1 NLLAKKPRDEQQRAQ
16 VRSKE
21 VALPDGPPAVLDA
34 KDVQL
39 ALQLSDAFGINEVD
53 CVALLVAAHHEWGIA
68 GRADSDVVRLAAG
81 LWFTER
87 RALLST
93 LFLLLKVAV
102 VGDSAS
108 DPLLLNHVRR
118 YLRSLLQSGLTAR
131 LFRLLRELN
140 RPDASGSGSP
150 SLTLVVA
157 GAAPPAGASPVPG
170 GGEGGGGGGGGG
182 AGGVGEYVMDGRGLL
197 ARRGDVVQRERLLV
211 AQCVALSCL
220 LCRLGP
226 VHRAFLWT
234 AFLYHQ
240 FFPSYVRSSL
250 PPPPIGPSSL
260 LCSPQTP
267 LLDAKELVE
276 MLQDNPKEAKELFE
290 LLQDAA
296 RDWSAATS
304 SSHSPSSTALAL
316 PPIPAPFS
324 LPAAPSPTPST
335 ASTATAAVALHIT
348 YTLMFALLH
357 TLLSDSL
364 ASPSSAAASAAGGAG
379 GPGGAAAPS
388 SAAPA
393 SPSPS
398 AALPAVL
405 APNEAFRKEFS
416 RLVLKAT
423 PSPTAPASSH
433 ALVPFQSGP
442 LSLPPQ
448 PSPSAST
455 SSPPSSSPLTPPA
468 PDDVISVIRLAWAVF
483 LANTSTLPAFSAPS
497 LSPSRTSARG
507 SVAAAALVAGGSG
520 EEVVGD
526 EVAVAREC
534 LKDETLLSATTL
546 LLQHVLSSA
555 VFENDDEDLTFT
567 YMVYTHKLLS
577 SFFLQPITR
586 ERIRELRHASL
597 SLPFLPATSSSGRP
611 AHADVDKVARLAGA
625 YPHSMGRGVARSLEE
640 EDEREQRQ
648 QQREEAEA
656 QEQVAVRGRAYL
668 GLLQLVGAV
677 YARQPELM
685 GGGGV
690 LWQFVMYVGE
700 EHRGAASLVAFL
712 NLLGQ
717 LATGEEGSRQVHE
730 LMNGRHLRSVSWHAL
745 MQSLQ
750 VRCNHC
756 SSHIKE
762 PSPISQS
769 DASLSFP
776 PLPSQAYDDCLH
788 QAFQDPS
795 LPYQHQHHQHQH
807 HTSLFPPE
815 DTAVLEAYLTCLHQV
830 LRHSPAPLRTRL
842 FSDAFFDSLFRLLP
856 HAAVP
861 PALKGALRSAIAAFL
876 GAPAT
881 VAALTTT
888 AAAAGSAAVAG
899 GGGAG
904 AAAAGGAAAGDL
916 MALAAAAAGLTGAA
930 AAALAARTWA
940 LEEFYDLPPSASA
953 TLEEQQA
960 SPYNMG
966 MELSVVEAR
975 VDEYPSLHAPY
986 DMGMELSEVEGTSL
1000 LSLHARPSTAPYDM
1014 GMELSEAEA
1023 RVEEYP
1029 SLRCTFLCAMLILCH
1044 APPPHHPPLPEQ
1056 RPSTA
1061 PYDMGMELSEVE
1073 ARVEEYPSTLS
1084 FLRLHNT
1091 LLALD
1096 PLSRPARF
1104 LDYFRFVT
1112 SSVFVP
1118 YTRRVYAKADEMW
1131 QLLLASLSLFHLALL
1146 LLQRSPLPTAPSL
1159 AALSAASSSSANGLL
1174 PAGATPGLL
1183 LMKDFLSAGPA
1194 LRNIIAIISAGPDS
1208 LLEERALRPQ
1218 ALSFA
1223 LEDTVAACLRLLLL
1237 ALSLDQSLADTW
1249 QPAVRLLHL
1258 VLAEDVALV
1267 TAVMSFVRY
1276 QPSDAIQRSAIEL
1289 TSVFSARG
1297 VPLVAMALEAGMVQ
1311 RLVED
1316 FAECLD
1322 VSASSVTVESAGG
1335 GDGGVTVDGGE
1346 EEGGEEGSE
1355 QTDCATLILQLL
1367 LASLRRQPPT
1377 LAHML
1382 LGFDV
1387 DRPLAAS
1394 VLQPNR
1400 RFSALRILLDLV
1412 LSTGADG
1419 DTDADQSDAATA
1431 PRVSLRLAR
1440 LREMSVRVLY
1450 HLAADPATS
1459 APTAVLLQAKP
1470 LSFFAP
1476 LLSSALTAPL
1486 PRRSSSP
1493 SHRVA
1498 ALHERAWLLKLLALA
1513 LHTTAPAAHTHK
1525 HHHSHHAA
1533 HSATAGRQL
1542 EICRQ
1547 ILSALFMADG
1557 GMGGAEEGVGA
1568 GEGGSG
1574 ALVVWGGGEQQAE
1587 GARGGVLGANQLLEL
1602 FLFALPDVSPKFPP
1616 HIAAVHQ
1623 QLQLEELLGTAA
1635 AVAEGGVFEVN
1646 ERGDRLVDLRA
1657 LSHILTQRFAVV
1669 EAQRGPGAP
1678 FLPGP
1683 NLGVTG
1689 SAAGSAEV
1697 RQEAVREALRFVW
1710 QRNRVEEEAAA
1721 QQHVALA
1728 WAQLLQ
1734 MALSRRFDLL
1744 PPHARLEALL
1754 QLLSA
1759 CLRAIAA
1766 PHIPLSLAKPV
1777 SQVVLVA
1784 FLQLQHLSSSS
1795 PSSSS
1800 SDAPSSD
1807 DAGEVTWSDV
1817 IGHSSLSDASNREG
1831 LGSAAG
1837 GAAGGGGARGQPPEE
1852 VSERQEV
1859 SGWEDVSGQQEE
1871 ASTEQAWCD
1880 DDMMTSTYLSSTLSC
1895 FSPSLLPTSP
1905 SLSCHPLSS
1914 PSFLSPLPHP
1924 LPPPTSPHPS
1934 HIPSPLPHPLTPPTS
1949 PPPSHIPSP
1958 LPHPL
1963 PPPTSPPPSHIPSPL
1978 PHPLTPP
1985 TSPPPSHIPS
1995 PLPHPLPP
2003 PTSPPP
2009 SHIPS
2014 PLPLPLPPPTSPPP
2028 SHIPSP
2034 LPHPLPPPTS
2044 PPPSH
2049 IPSPPRLYT
2058 SLLTFLAICARRFRS
2073 ADVDIS
2079 PAVMALILRE
2089 LPGEETSSDR
2099 SLDMV
2104 RGCWGEG
2111 RGLGGGSG
2119 GSWAR
2124 EGGFRGGEGKGTS
2137 SDRSLNMVCVCW
2149 KGGKREGGARN
2160 EERRGLGKWLD
2171 RQRREMQ
2178 RATHALLS
2186 PHLPALI
2193 RTLSHDASSSPSP
2206 LTRSLALAALSS
2218 LLSHSADPIA
2228 ASASL
2233 APTNGIATAGRDH
2246 RSIFAQSLGG
2256 GQNQNLPIGFGR
2268 LPDLAPGMTS
2278 ALAVA
2283 STSAAAV
2290 LSQMQAHG
2298 MVQACIADVSKGI
2311 SEVLL
2316 LPSADAQR
2324 QAFVTEARLSLLL
2337 SIAASTGRQ
2346 GLLLL
2351 LNAGF
2356 LRAMAACPSLDA
2368 PVSESSYLAPTPVGL
2383 SSLDVPSESL
2393 CFAHLVA
2400 PVLRLLL
2407 ALSTLAPPD
2416 ASLSPHA
2423 APSDATVSPLCCPYP
2438 QDSSTL
2444 APPADSLSPHA
2455 TPSDAT

>member
-1 NLLAKKPRDEQQRAQ
+1 MVSYRSVLQTVEAALGPDGRRGKQLTAAQRGDLFYALSLVEDDLRNLLVKKPRDEQQRAQ

-21 VALPDGPPAVLDA
+21 VPLPDGPPAVLDA

-93 LFLLLKVAV
+93 LFLLLKVPVVGGWVTAPQTPYCSTPCTATCSHSPTVNPLSPPSPSPPHILLRPRSSPSHSSPPTLSPTPPFPRMQVAV
-102 VGDSAS
+102 VSDSTT
-108 DPLLLNHVRR
+108 DPLLLDHVRR
-118 YLRSLLQSGLTAR
+118 YLHSLLQSGLTAR

-140 RPDASGSGSP
+140 RPDAAGSGSP
-150 SLTLVVA
+150 SLALVVA
-157 GAAPPAGASPVPG
+157 GAAPPAGASPVAG

-182 AGGVGEYVMDGRGLL
+182 VDPKE
-197 ARRGDVVQRERLLV
+197 
-211 AQCVALSCL
+211 
-220 LCRLGP
+220 
-226 VHRAFLWT
+226 
-234 AFLYHQ
+234 
-240 FFPSYVRSSL
+240 
-250 PPPPIGPSSL
+250 
-260 LCSPQTP
+260 
-267 LLDAKELVE
+267 AKELLQ
-276 MLQDNPKEAKELFE
+276 MLQEHDRSAPHLPPYPLCYPKEAKELFE

-296 RDWSAATS
+296 RDWSAAAAAS
-304 SSHSPSSTALAL
+304 SSPSSTALAL

-324 LPAAPSPTPST
+324 LPAAPSPVPTVTSVAT

-357 TLLSDSL
+357 ALLSDSL
-364 ASPSSAAASAAGGAG
+364 ASPSSAAASAAGG
-379 GPGGAAAPS
+379 PGGAAVPS
-388 SAAPA
+388 AAAPA
-393 SPSPS
+393 SPSVS
-398 AALPAVL
+398 SALPAVL

-416 RLVLKAT
+416 RLVLKTT
-423 PSPTAPASSH
+423 PSPTAPSSSH

-442 LSLPPQ
+442 HSLPPQ

-455 SSPPSSSPLTPPA
+455 SSPPTSSPLTPPA

-497 LSPSRTSARG
+497 LSPSRTSGRG
-507 SVAAAALVAGGSG
+507 SVAAAALAAGGSG

-546 LLQHVLSSA
+546 LLQHVMSSA

-611 AHADVDKVARLAGA
+611 AHADVDKAARLAGA
-625 YPHSMGRGVARSLEE
+625 YPHSMGRSVARSLEE

-685 GGGGV
+685 AGGGV

-712 NLLGQ
+712 NLLAQ

-750 VRCNHC
+750 
-756 SSHIKE
+756 
-762 PSPISQS
+762 
-769 DASLSFP
+769 
-776 PLPSQAYDDCLH
+776 AYDDRLR

-795 LPYQHQHHQHQH
+795 LPYHQHHHHHQQH
-807 HTSLFPPE
+807 HSALFPPE
-815 DTAVLEAYLTCLHQV
+815 DAAVLEAYLMCLHQV
-830 LRHSPAPLRTRL
+830 LRHSPPHLRTRL
-842 FSDAFFDSLFRLLP
+842 FSDAFFDALFRLLP

-881 VAALTTT
+881 VAALTTSTAPAAGVTT
-888 AAAAGSAAVAG
+888 AAVGFSGAMA
-899 GGGAG
+899 AG
-904 AAAAGGAAAGDL
+904 AAAGAAGGGAAAGDL

-953 TLEEQQA
+953 TMEEQQ
-960 SPYNMG
+960 
-966 MELSVVEAR
+966 R
-975 VDEYPSLHAPY
+975 R
-986 DMGMELSEVEGTSL
+986 T
-1000 LSLHARPSTAPYDM
+1000 
-1014 GMELSEAEA
+1014 
-1023 RVEEYP
+1023 
-1029 SLRCTFLCAMLILCH
+1029 
-1044 APPPHHPPLPEQ
+1044 
-1056 RPSTA
+1056 TA

-1084 FLRLHNT
+1084 YLRLHNT

-1118 YTRRVYAKADEMW
+1118 YTRRVYARADEMW
-1131 QLLLASLSLFHLALL
+1131 QLLLASLSLFHLSLL
-1146 LLQRSPLPTAPSL
+1146 LLHRSPLPSAPPL
-1159 AALSAASSSSANGLL
+1159 TALSAASSSSGNGLL

-1194 LRNIIAIISAGPDS
+1194 LRNIIAIITAGPDA

-1237 ALSLDQSLADTW
+1237 ALTLDQSLADTW
-1249 QPAVRLLHL
+1249 QPAVRPLHL
-1258 VLAEDVALV
+1258 VLADDVALV

-1322 VSASSVTVESAGG
+1322 VSASTVTVQGVAAHGDAAGVG
-1335 GDGGVTVDGGE
+1335 KDGGGE
-1346 EEGGEEGSE
+1346 EEECGEESE
-1355 QTDCATLILQLL
+1355 ETDCATLILQLL
-1367 LASLRRQPPT
+1367 LASLRRQRPT

-1394 VLQPNR
+1394 LLQPNR

-1412 LSTGADG
+1412 LSTGADA
-1419 DTDADQSDAATA
+1419 DSDQSDATA
-1431 PRVSLRLAR
+1431 PPRVSLRLAR

-1476 LLSSALTAPL
+1476 LLSSALSAPL
-1486 PRRSSSP
+1486 PHRSSCP
-1493 SHRVA
+1493 GHRVA

-1513 LHTTAPAAHTHK
+1513 LHTTPPAPHAHK

-1547 ILSALFMADG
+1547 IMSALFMADG
-1557 GMGGAEEGVGA
+1557 GVGGAEEV
-1568 GEGGSG
+1568 GEGGNG

-1587 GARGGVLGANQLLEL
+1587 GVRGGVLGATQLLEL
-1602 FLFALPDVSPKFPP
+1602 FLFALPDVAPSFPP

-1635 AVAEGGVFEVN
+1635 GVAEGGVFEVN

-1657 LSHILTQRFAVV
+1657 LSHILTHRFALL

-1683 NLGVTG
+1683 NLGVAG

-1710 QRNRVEEEAAA
+1710 RRNRVEEEAAA

-1766 PHIPLSLAKPV
+1766 PHTPLTLAKPI

-1795 PSSSS
+1795 SPTSI
-1800 SDAPSSD
+1800 DTPSSD

-1817 IGHSSLSDASNREG
+1817 IGHSSLSDTSSREG
-1831 LGSAAG
+1831 LGG
-1837 GAAGGGGARGQPPEE
+1837 GAGGGGAGGGLSGR
-1852 VSERQEV
+1852 RQEV
-1859 SGWEDVSGQQEE
+1859 SGRRQEVSGRQEEVSEQQEE
-1871 ASTEQAWCD
+1871 VIGRQDEVSGRQEVGGWQAGLSGELGGVSGGQKEI
-1880 DDMMTSTYLSSTLSC
+1880 TSLPHIHSPLSLSPPTPSISILPSIATLSP
-1895 FSPSLLPTSP
+1895 FSPFPSPSLPPSPRFP
-1905 SLSCHPLSS
+1905 SLSTPL
-1914 PSFLSPLPHP
+1914 LSPA
-1924 LPPPTSPHPS
+1924 
-1934 HIPSPLPHPLTPPTS
+1934 
-1949 PPPSHIPSP
+1949 
-1958 LPHPL
+1958 
-1963 PPPTSPPPSHIPSPL
+1963 
-1978 PHPLTPP
+1978 
-1985 TSPPPSHIPS
+1985 
-1995 PLPHPLPP
+1995 
-2003 PTSPPP
+2003 
-2009 SHIPS
+2009 
-2014 PLPLPLPPPTSPPP
+2014 
-2028 SHIPSP
+2028 
-2034 LPHPLPPPTS
+2034 
-2044 PPPSH
+2044 
-2049 IPSPPRLYT
+2049 RLYT

-2079 PAVMALILRE
+2079 PAVMAVILKE
-2089 LPGEETSSDR
+2089 LPGEEASSDR

-2104 RGCWGEG
+2104 RLLVGV
-2111 RGLGGGSG
+2111 GGVE
-2119 GSWAR
+2119 R
-2124 EGGFRGGEGKGTS
+2124 EGGMGGGGVLGREETS
-2137 SDRSLNMVCVCW
+2137 SDRSLEMVRSWVMV
-2149 KGGKREGGARN
+2149 G
-2160 EERRGLGKWLD
+2160 GLG
-2171 RQRREMQ
+2171 
-2178 RATHALLS
+2178 
-2186 PHLPALI
+2186 
-2193 RTLSHDASSSPSP
+2193 
-2206 LTRSLALAALSS
+2206 
-2218 LLSHSADPIA
+2218 
-2228 ASASL
+2228 
-2233 APTNGIATAGRDH
+2233 
-2246 RSIFAQSLGG
+2246 
-2256 GQNQNLPIGFGR
+2256 
-2268 LPDLAPGMTS
+2268 
-2278 ALAVA
+2278 
-2283 STSAAAV
+2283 
-2290 LSQMQAHG
+2290 
-2298 MVQACIADVSKGI
+2298 
-2311 SEVLL
+2311 
-2316 LPSADAQR
+2316 
-2324 QAFVTEARLSLLL
+2324 
-2337 SIAASTGRQ
+2337 
-2346 GLLLL
+2346 
-2351 LNAGF
+2351 
-2356 LRAMAACPSLDA
+2356 
-2368 PVSESSYLAPTPVGL
+2368 
-2383 SSLDVPSESL
+2383 
-2393 CFAHLVA
+2393 
-2400 PVLRLLL
+2400 
-2407 ALSTLAPPD
+2407 
-2416 ASLSPHA
+2416 
-2423 APSDATVSPLCCPYP
+2423 
-2438 QDSSTL
+2438 
-2444 APPADSLSPHA
+2444 
-2455 TPSDAT
+2455 

>member
-1 NLLAKKPRDEQQRAQ
+1 MVSYRSVLQTVEGALGPDGRRGKQLTAAQRGDLFYALSLVEDDLRDLLARKPCSEQDRGQ

-21 VALPDGPPAVLDA
+21 VQLPDGPPAVLDS

-39 ALQLSDAFGINEVD
+39 ALQLSDAFVINEVD
-53 CVALLVAAHHEWGIA
+53 SVALLVAAHHEWGIA

-102 VGDSAS
+102 LGDSAA
-108 DPLLLNHVRR
+108 DPLLLDHVRR
-118 YLRSLLQSGLTAR
+118 YLRSLVQSGLTAR

-140 RPDASGSGSP
+140 RPDASGSGSQ
-150 SLTLVVA
+150 SLALVVA
-157 GAAPPAGASPVPG
+157 GAGPPAGASPVAG

-182 AGGVGEYVMDGRGLL
+182 IGEYVMDGRGLL
-197 ARRGDVVQRERLLV
+197 ARRWDVVQRERLLV

-220 LCRLGP
+220 LTRL
-226 VHRAFLWT
+226 
-234 AFLYHQ
+234 
-240 FFPSYVRSSL
+240 
-250 PPPPIGPSSL
+250 
-260 LCSPQTP
+260 
-267 LLDAKELVE
+267 D
-276 MLQDNPKEAKELFE
+276 PKETKELFE

-304 SSHSPSSTALAL
+304 AAASASASSSSTPLAL
-316 PPIPAPFS
+316 PPIPSPLS
-324 LPAAPSPTPST
+324 LPAPPSSSHTT
-335 ASTATAAVALHIT
+335 AFTAAHVALTLQIT
-348 YTLMFALLH
+348 YTLMFALLLA
-357 TLLSDSL
+357 LLSDSL
-364 ASPSSAAASAAGGAG
+364 ASPSSSGGIAGAAG
-379 GPGGAAAPS
+379 
-388 SAAPA
+388 AAPA
-393 SPSPS
+393 SPSMS
-398 AALPAVL
+398 ASTPPVL

-416 RLVLKAT
+416 RLVLKTT
-423 PSPTAPASSH
+423 PSPTPPSSSN

-448 PSPSAST
+448 PSSSPVSS
-455 SSPPSSSPLTPPA
+455 SSPPNSSPLTPPA

-507 SVAAAALVAGGSG
+507 SVAVAALTAGGSG

-526 EVAVAREC
+526 ELAVAREC
-534 LKDETLLSATTL
+534 LKDETLLSASSL
-546 LLQHVLSSA
+546 LLQRVLSSA

-567 YMVYTHKLLS
+567 FMVYTHKLLS

-597 SLPFLPATSSSGRP
+597 SLPFPPLTSSSSRP
-611 AHADVDKVARLAGA
+611 AHADVDKAARLAGA

-685 GGGGV
+685 GGNGV

-712 NLLGQ
+712 NLLSQ

-730 LMNGRHLRSVSWHAL
+730 LLNGRHLRSVSWHAL

-750 VRCNHC
+750 V
-756 SSHIKE
+756 
-762 PSPISQS
+762 
-769 DASLSFP
+769 
-776 PLPSQAYDDCLH
+776 YDDRLR
-788 QAFQDPS
+788 QAFQDSS
-795 LPYQHQHHQHQH
+795 LPYQHQHQQH
-807 HTSLFPPE
+807 HPSLFPPE
-815 DTAVLEAYLTCLHQV
+815 DAAVLEAYIRCLHAV
-830 LRHSPAPLRTRL
+830 LQSAPPAHRTRL
-842 FSDAFFDSLFRLLP
+842 FSDAFFDALFRLLP

-861 PALKGALRSAIAAFL
+861 PALKAALRSAIAAFL
-876 GAPAT
+876 GGPAT
-881 VAALTTT
+881 ASAVTTTT
-888 AAAAGSAAVAG
+888 AAVPAPATAASGGGG
-899 GGGAG
+899 GGGAWEP
-904 AAAAGGAAAGDL
+904 
-916 MALAAAAAGLTGAA
+916 MAVAAAAAGLTPAA

-940 LEEFYDLPPSASA
+940 LEEFYDLPPSTKAAAADNQPWGAEQA
-953 TLEEQQA
+953 T
-960 SPYNMG
+960 
-966 MELSVVEAR
+966 
-975 VDEYPSLHAPY
+975 PSAPY
-986 DMGMELSEVEGTSL
+986 DMGMELN
-1000 LSLHARPSTAPYDM
+1000 
-1014 GMELSEAEA
+1014 
-1023 RVEEYP
+1023 
-1029 SLRCTFLCAMLILCH
+1029 
-1044 APPPHHPPLPEQ
+1044 
-1056 RPSTA
+1056 
-1061 PYDMGMELSEVE
+1061 EVE

-1084 FLRLHNT
+1084 YLRLHNT

-1104 LDYFRFVT
+1104 LEYFQFVKD
-1112 SSVFVP
+1112 SVFVP
-1118 YTRRVYAKADEMW
+1118 YTRRVYARADEMW
-1131 QLLLASLSLFHLALL
+1131 HLLLSSLSLFQLALL
-1146 LLQRSPLPTAPSL
+1146 LLQRAPLQSPPPL
-1159 AALSAASSSSANGLL
+1159 AALSASSANGTL

-1194 LRNIIAIISAGPDS
+1194 LRNILAIISAGPDS
-1208 LLEERALRPQ
+1208 LLEERAMRPQ

-1223 LEDTVAACLRLLLL
+1223 LEDTVAASLRLLLL

-1249 QPAVRLLHL
+1249 QPAVRPLHL
-1258 VLAEDVALV
+1258 VLGEDVGLV

-1276 QPSDAIQRSAIEL
+1276 QPSDVIQQSAIEL

-1297 VPLVAMALEAGMVQ
+1297 VPLVAMALEAGAVQ

-1322 VSASSVTVESAGG
+1322 VSASSMTVEGAGS
-1335 GDGGVTVDGGE
+1335 VTVDGGE
-1346 EEGGEEGSE
+1346 NGEQEEGGDGGE
-1355 QTDCATLILQLL
+1355 QADCATLILQLL
-1367 LASLRRQPPT
+1367 LTSLRRQPPS

-1387 DRPLAAS
+1387 ERPLAAS

-1412 LSTGADG
+1412 LSAGAEDKPESES
-1419 DTDADQSDAATA
+1419 DQPDAPSP

-1440 LREMSVRVLY
+1440 LREMSARVLY
-1450 HLAADPATS
+1450 LLAADPAT
-1459 APTAVLLQAKP
+1459 AGPTAVLLQAKP
-1470 LSFFAP
+1470 FDFFAP
-1476 LLSSALTAPL
+1476 MLSSALLAPL

-1493 SHRVA
+1493 IHRVA
-1498 ALHERAWLLKLLALA
+1498 CLHEHAWLLKLLALA
-1513 LHTTAPAAHTHK
+1513 LHTTPPASHPHK
-1525 HHHSHHAA
+1525 HHTRHAA
-1533 HSATAGRQL
+1533 PSAITGRQL
-1542 EICRQ
+1542 EIWRQ

-1557 GMGGAEEGVGA
+1557 GVGGATEV

-1587 GARGGVLGANQLLEL
+1587 GARGDVLGAIQLLDS
-1602 FLFALPDVSPKFPP
+1602 FLFSLPDVAPKFPP

-1635 AVAEGGVFEVN
+1635 SVADGGVFEVN
-1646 ERGDRLVDLRA
+1646 ERGDRLVDLAA
-1657 LSHILTQRFAVV
+1657 LSHILSERFSIL

-1683 NLGVTG
+1683 NLGVAG
-1689 SAAGSAEV
+1689 AAAGSAEI

-1710 QRNRVEEEAAA
+1710 RRNRVEEEAAA

-1754 QLLSA
+1754 QLLSS

-1766 PHIPLSLAKPV
+1766 PHVSLTLAKPI

-1795 PSSSS
+1795 PSSTSS
-1800 SDAPSSD
+1800 SEAPSSD

-1817 IGHSSLSDASNREG
+1817 IGQSSLSDASSREG
-1831 LGSAAG
+1831 LG
-1837 GAAGGGGARGQPPEE
+1837 GGGGRANVGGSGGGR
-1852 VSERQEV
+1852 RQV
-1859 SGWEDVSGQQEE
+1859 
-1871 ASTEQAWCD
+1871 
-1880 DDMMTSTYLSSTLSC
+1880 
-1895 FSPSLLPTSP
+1895 
-1905 SLSCHPLSS
+1905 SLSECTGLLRDLLGALMRKDSS
-1914 PSFLSPLPHP
+1914 DSLRR
-1924 LPPPTSPHPS
+1924 
-1934 HIPSPLPHPLTPPTS
+1934 
-1949 PPPSHIPSP
+1949 
-1958 LPHPL
+1958 
-1963 PPPTSPPPSHIPSPL
+1963 
-1978 PHPLTPP
+1978 
-1985 TSPPPSHIPS
+1985 
-1995 PLPHPLPP
+1995 
-2003 PTSPPP
+2003 
-2009 SHIPS
+2009 
-2014 PLPLPLPPPTSPPP
+2014 
-2028 SHIPSP
+2028 
-2034 LPHPLPPPTS
+2034 
-2044 PPPSH
+2044 
-2049 IPSPPRLYT
+2049 RLYT
-2058 SLLTFLAICARRFRS
+2058 SLLAFLTICSRRFRN

-2079 PAVMALILRE
+2079 PAVMGVILKE
-2089 LPGEETSSDR
+2089 LPGEEASSDR
-2099 SLDMV
+2099 SLDML
-2104 RGCWGEG
+2104 E
-2111 RGLGGGSG
+2111 
-2119 GSWAR
+2119 
-2124 EGGFRGGEGKGTS
+2124 
-2137 SDRSLNMVCVCW
+2137 
-2149 KGGKREGGARN
+2149 
-2160 EERRGLGKWLD
+2160 
-2171 RQRREMQ
+2171 RQRREVQ
-2178 RATHALLS
+2178 RATHALLT

-2218 LLSHSADPIA
+2218 LLSHSSDPIA

-2233 APTNGIATAGRDH
+2233 APTNGIATAGRDN
-2246 RSIFAQSLGG
+2246 RSIFAQSVG
-2256 GQNQNLPIGFGR
+2256 GQSQNLPIGFGR

-2278 ALAVA
+2278 SLAVA

-2290 LSQMQAHG
+2290 LTQMQAHG

-2311 SEVLL
+2311 TEVLL
-2316 LPSADAQR
+2316 LPSADSQR
-2324 QAFVTEARLSLLL
+2324 QAFVTEAHLSLLL
-2337 SIAASTGRQ
+2337 SIASSTGRQ

-2368 PVSESSYLAPTPVGL
+2368 PISESSYLAPTPVGL
-2383 SSLDVPSESL
+2383 SPLDAPSESL
-2393 CFAHLVA
+2393 RFAHLVS

-2407 ALSTLAPPD
+2407 ALSALAPPD

-2423 APSDATVSPLCCPYP
+2423 APSDATSKADVASQLVDFAAHHEAMLSRLLEDRSPSCNATDLLLLSLCTALLSRALLWASASQLVGVRGLMMRVAAAYSVGDGESRVKYIRQRVGREEDDRVGEIGGISLSLLVPEEEHAMVEGVLRVRANLMSHLRSLVAFKGLLLPATSKHQHQGPTLSLLSDLLRQMVIDLQAAVEARGTALTKLMDVNDMSRHEAEELIKATAFHAHHSHAHLSLRQARRQALLILASLASTKERALTWILFISEHLLHILLAHFSLHHTLLNRSSPLP
-2438 QDSSTL
+2438 S
-2444 APPADSLSPHA
+2444 SLSPSP
-2455 TPSDAT
+2455 TTFSSRPRSLRVQGPRLSPSPAGVDGAGFGAMAGGEEGEAAAAGPGGVAGAVQSREEFESVVGTSADLEAVAREVLPSVNRLVEVNEDRVGCSTDYMKRLALSLRSSLLLQFHL

>member
-1 NLLAKKPRDEQQRAQ
+1 
-16 VRSKE
+16 
-21 VALPDGPPAVLDA
+21 
-34 KDVQL
+34 
-39 ALQLSDAFGINEVD
+39 
-53 CVALLVAAHHEWGIA
+53 
-68 GRADSDVVRLAAG
+68 
-81 LWFTER
+81 
-87 RALLST
+87 
-93 LFLLLKVAV
+93 
-102 VGDSAS
+102 
-108 DPLLLNHVRR
+108 
-118 YLRSLLQSGLTAR
+118 
-131 LFRLLRELN
+131 
-140 RPDASGSGSP
+140 
-150 SLTLVVA
+150 
-157 GAAPPAGASPVPG
+157 
-170 GGEGGGGGGGGG
+170 
-182 AGGVGEYVMDGRGLL
+182 
-197 ARRGDVVQRERLLV
+197 
-211 AQCVALSCL
+211 
-220 LCRLGP
+220 
-226 VHRAFLWT
+226 
-234 AFLYHQ
+234 
-240 FFPSYVRSSL
+240 
-250 PPPPIGPSSL
+250 
-260 LCSPQTP
+260 
-267 LLDAKELVE
+267 
-276 MLQDNPKEAKELFE
+276 
-290 LLQDAA
+290 
-296 RDWSAATS
+296 
-304 SSHSPSSTALAL
+304 
-316 PPIPAPFS
+316 
-324 LPAAPSPTPST
+324 
-335 ASTATAAVALHIT
+335 
-348 YTLMFALLH
+348 
-357 TLLSDSL
+357 
-364 ASPSSAAASAAGGAG
+364 
-379 GPGGAAAPS
+379 
-388 SAAPA
+388 
-393 SPSPS
+393 
-398 AALPAVL
+398 
-405 APNEAFRKEFS
+405 
-416 RLVLKAT
+416 
-423 PSPTAPASSH
+423 
-433 ALVPFQSGP
+433 
-442 LSLPPQ
+442 
-448 PSPSAST
+448 
-455 SSPPSSSPLTPPA
+455 
-468 PDDVISVIRLAWAVF
+468 
-483 LANTSTLPAFSAPS
+483 
-497 LSPSRTSARG
+497 
-507 SVAAAALVAGGSG
+507 
-520 EEVVGD
+520 
-526 EVAVAREC
+526 
-534 LKDETLLSATTL
+534 
-546 LLQHVLSSA
+546 
-555 VFENDDEDLTFT
+555 
-567 YMVYTHKLLS
+567 
-577 SFFLQPITR
+577 
-586 ERIRELRHASL
+586 
-597 SLPFLPATSSSGRP
+597 
-611 AHADVDKVARLAGA
+611 
-625 YPHSMGRGVARSLEE
+625 
-640 EDEREQRQ
+640 
-648 QQREEAEA
+648 
-656 QEQVAVRGRAYL
+656 
-668 GLLQLVGAV
+668 
-677 YARQPELM
+677 
-685 GGGGV
+685 
-690 LWQFVMYVGE
+690 
-700 EHRGAASLVAFL
+700 
-712 NLLGQ
+712 
-717 LATGEEGSRQVHE
+717 
-730 LMNGRHLRSVSWHAL
+730 MNGRHLRSVSWHAL

-750 VRCNHC
+750 
-756 SSHIKE
+756 
-762 PSPISQS
+762 
-769 DASLSFP
+769 
-776 PLPSQAYDDCLH
+776 AYDDRLR

-795 LPYQHQHHQHQH
+795 LPYHHHHHHQNA
-807 HTSLFPPE
+807 SLFPPE
-815 DTAVLEAYLTCLHQV
+815 DAAVLEAYLTCLHQV
-830 LRHSPAPLRTRL
+830 LRHSPPPLRTRL

-861 PALKGALRSAIAAFL
+861 TALKGALRSAIAAFL

-881 VAALTTT
+881 VAALTAT
-888 AAAAGSAAVAG
+888 AAAGSAAVAAG
-899 GGGAG
+899 GVAG
-904 AAAAGGAAAGDL
+904 AAGGDASGGAAAGDL
-916 MALAAAAAGLTGAA
+916 MAIAAAAAGLTGAA

-940 LEEFYDLPPSASA
+940 LEEFYDLPPTASA
-953 TLEEQQA
+953 TLEEQ
-960 SPYNMG
+960 
-966 MELSVVEAR
+966 
-975 VDEYPSLHAPY
+975 
-986 DMGMELSEVEGTSL
+986 
-1000 LSLHARPSTAPYDM
+1000 
-1014 GMELSEAEA
+1014 
-1023 RVEEYP
+1023 
-1029 SLRCTFLCAMLILCH
+1029 
-1044 APPPHHPPLPEQ
+1044 Q

-1084 FLRLHNT
+1084 YLRLHNT

-1104 LDYFRFVT
+1104 LDYFKFVT

-1118 YTRRVYAKADEMW
+1118 YTRRVYAKADEI
-1131 QLLLASLSLFHLALL
+1131 
-1146 LLQRSPLPTAPSL
+1146 
-1159 AALSAASSSSANGLL
+1159 GLL

-1208 LLEERALRPQ
+1208 LLEERAMRPQ

-1249 QPAVRLLHL
+1249 QPAVRPLHL

-1297 VPLVAMALEAGMVQ
+1297 VPLVAMALEVGMVQ

-1322 VSASSVTVESAGG
+1322 VSASSVTVEGAAADG

-1355 QTDCATLILQLL
+1355 PTDCATLILQLL

-1419 DTDADQSDAATA
+1419 DADADTDADQSDAASP
-1431 PRVSLRLAR
+1431 PRVTLRLVR

-1476 LLSSALTAPL
+1476 LLSSALKAPL
-1486 PRRSSSP
+1486 PRRSSRP

-1513 LHTTAPAAHTHK
+1513 L
-1525 HHHSHHAA
+1525 
-1533 HSATAGRQL
+1533 
-1542 EICRQ
+1542 
-1547 ILSALFMADG
+1547 
-1557 GMGGAEEGVGA
+1557 
-1568 GEGGSG
+1568 
-1574 ALVVWGGGEQQAE
+1574 
-1587 GARGGVLGANQLLEL
+1587 
-1602 FLFALPDVSPKFPP
+1602 
-1616 HIAAVHQ
+1616 
-1623 QLQLEELLGTAA
+1623 EELLGTAA
-1635 AVAEGGVFEVN
+1635 GVAEGGVFEVN

-1657 LSHILTQRFAVV
+1657 LSHILTQRFALL

-1683 NLGVTG
+1683 NLGVAG

-1734 MALSRRFDLL
+1734 MALSRRFELL
-1744 PPHARLEALL
+1744 PAHARLEALL

-1766 PHIPLSLAKPV
+1766 PHIPLSLAKPI

-1795 PSSSS
+1795 PTSS

-1817 IGHSSLSDASNREG
+1817 IGHSSLSDASNKEG
-1831 LGSAAG
+1831 L
-1837 GAAGGGGARGQPPEE
+1837 GGGARGAGIGGARARGQ
-1852 VSERQEV
+1852 VSLAE
-1859 SGWEDVSGQQEE
+1859 
-1871 ASTEQAWCD
+1871 STGLLRDLLGALMRKD
-1880 DDMMTSTYLSSTLSC
+1880 SSD
-1895 FSPSLLPTSP
+1895 SLRK
-1905 SLSCHPLSS
+1905 
-1914 PSFLSPLPHP
+1914 
-1924 LPPPTSPHPS
+1924 
-1934 HIPSPLPHPLTPPTS
+1934 
-1949 PPPSHIPSP
+1949 
-1958 LPHPL
+1958 
-1963 PPPTSPPPSHIPSPL
+1963 
-1978 PHPLTPP
+1978 
-1985 TSPPPSHIPS
+1985 
-1995 PLPHPLPP
+1995 
-2003 PTSPPP
+2003 
-2009 SHIPS
+2009 
-2014 PLPLPLPPPTSPPP
+2014 
-2028 SHIPSP
+2028 
-2034 LPHPLPPPTS
+2034 
-2044 PPPSH
+2044 
-2049 IPSPPRLYT
+2049 RLYT

-2099 SLDMV
+2099 SLDML
-2104 RGCWGEG
+2104 E
-2111 RGLGGGSG
+2111 
-2119 GSWAR
+2119 
-2124 EGGFRGGEGKGTS
+2124 
-2137 SDRSLNMVCVCW
+2137 
-2149 KGGKREGGARN
+2149 
-2160 EERRGLGKWLD
+2160 

-2218 LLSHSADPIA
+2218 LLSHSADPTA

-2246 RSIFAQSLGG
+2246 QSIFAQSLGG

-2278 ALAVA
+2278 QLAVA

-2298 MVQACIADVSKGI
+2298 MVQACIADISKGI

-2368 PVSESSYLAPTPVGL
+2368 PVSESSYLAPQPVGL

-2423 APSDATVSPLCCPYP
+2423 APSDATSKADVASQLLHFAVHHEAMLSRLLEDRSPACNPTDLLLLSLSTAFLSRALLWANPSQLEGLRGLMLRAAAAYSVGDGESRVKYVRQRVAREEEDRAGEIGGISLSLLVPEEEHAMEEGVVRVRANLMSYLRSLVAFKGLLLPAVSKHQHQGPTLSLLSDLLRQMVIDLQAAVEARGTALTKLVDVNDMSRHEAEELIRATAFHVPHTAQQHSHLPLRQARRQALLILASLASTKERALTWMLYICEHLLHLFLAHFSLHHSLLSRSSSPLA
-2438 QDSSTL
+2438 S
-2444 APPADSLSPHA
+2444 SLSPSPTTFSSRPRSLRVQGPRMSLSPGGPDGMGFGGVAEGGEHA
-2455 TPSDAT
+2455 AAAAEAAAAGVAGGHSREEFEAVVGSTADLEAVAREVLPSVNRLVEVNEDRVGCSTDYMRRLALSLRSSLLLQFHL

>member
-1 NLLAKKPRDEQQRAQ
+1 MGVESSAMRRRRGGGGRGGDDTGLRAGA
-16 VRSKE
+16 VKE
-21 VALPDGPPAVLDA
+21 DDTTWKGGAVTLRVAAPGYT
-34 KDVQL
+34 QL
-39 ALQLSDAFGINEVD
+39 CLCRPWLR
-53 CVALLVAAHHEWGIA
+53 LVARDCA
-68 GRADSDVVRLAAG
+68 SVRG
-81 LWFTER
+81 C
-87 RALLST
+87 
-93 LFLLLKVAV
+93 
-102 VGDSAS
+102 AS
-108 DPLLLNHVRR
+108 
-118 YLRSLLQSGLTAR
+118 S
-131 LFRLLRELN
+131 
-140 RPDASGSGSP
+140 
-150 SLTLVVA
+150 
-157 GAAPPAGASPVPG
+157 PAGACPSADAPCRPRVRVRPRMRLVPRGCASIRGCASSPAGARPSADAPLRSRVRVVRGCASSPAGARPSADAPRRPRVRVRLRMRLVARGCASVRGCASSPAGVRPSAEIAAVVASALVG
-170 GGEGGGGGGGGG
+170 GMRRGEGGEGRGEEAGCRTELVRGRHGRVREYEGGGGH
-182 AGGVGEYVMDGRGLL
+182 
-197 ARRGDVVQRERLLV
+197 QT
-211 AQCVALSCL
+211 S
-220 LCRLGP
+220 
-226 VHRAFLWT
+226 
-234 AFLYHQ
+234 LY
-240 FFPSYVRSSL
+240 P
-250 PPPPIGPSSL
+250 SL
-260 LCSPQTP
+260 LT
-267 LLDAKELVE
+267 AK
-276 MLQDNPKEAKELFE
+276 
-290 LLQDAA
+290 
-296 RDWSAATS
+296 R
-304 SSHSPSSTALAL
+304 
-316 PPIPAPFS
+316 
-324 LPAAPSPTPST
+324 
-335 ASTATAAVALHIT
+335 
-348 YTLMFALLH
+348 
-357 TLLSDSL
+357 LS
-364 ASPSSAAASAAGGAG
+364 
-379 GPGGAAAPS
+379 
-388 SAAPA
+388 
-393 SPSPS
+393 
-398 AALPAVL
+398 
-405 APNEAFRKEFS
+405 
-416 RLVLKAT
+416 
-423 PSPTAPASSH
+423 
-433 ALVPFQSGP
+433 
-442 LSLPPQ
+442 
-448 PSPSAST
+448 
-455 SSPPSSSPLTPPA
+455 
-468 PDDVISVIRLAWAVF
+468 I
-483 LANTSTLPAFSAPS
+483 
-497 LSPSRTSARG
+497 
-507 SVAAAALVAGGSG
+507 
-520 EEVVGD
+520 
-526 EVAVAREC
+526 
-534 LKDETLLSATTL
+534 
-546 LLQHVLSSA
+546 
-555 VFENDDEDLTFT
+555 
-567 YMVYTHKLLS
+567 LLS
-577 SFFLQPITR
+577 SQPN
-586 ERIRELRHASL
+586 
-597 SLPFLPATSSSGRP
+597 
-611 AHADVDKVARLAGA
+611 V
-625 YPHSMGRGVARSLEE
+625 
-640 EDEREQRQ
+640 
-648 QQREEAEA
+648 
-656 QEQVAVRGRAYL
+656 
-668 GLLQLVGAV
+668 
-677 YARQPELM
+677 
-685 GGGGV
+685 
-690 LWQFVMYVGE
+690 
-700 EHRGAASLVAFL
+700 
-712 NLLGQ
+712 
-717 LATGEEGSRQVHE
+717 
-730 LMNGRHLRSVSWHAL
+730 
-745 MQSLQ
+745 
-750 VRCNHC
+750 
-756 SSHIKE
+756 
-762 PSPISQS
+762 
-769 DASLSFP
+769 SLSFP
-776 PLPSQAYDDCLH
+776 PHPSQAYDDRLR

-795 LPYQHQHHQHQH
+795 LPYHQHHHHQQQH
-807 HTSLFPPE
+807 HSSLFPPE
-815 DTAVLEAYLTCLHQV
+815 DAAVLEAYLMCLHQV
-830 LRHSPAPLRTRL
+830 LRHSPPPLRTRL
-842 FSDAFFDSLFRLLP
+842 FSDAFFDALFRLLP

-881 VAALTTT
+881 VAALTTSTAPAARATT
-888 AAAAGSAAVAG
+888 AAAGFSGAMA
-899 GGGAG
+899 AG
-904 AAAAGGAAAGDL
+904 AAAGAAGGGATAGDL
-916 MALAAAAAGLTGAA
+916 MAVAAAAAGLTGAA

-960 SPYNMG
+960 
-966 MELSVVEAR
+966 R
-975 VDEYPSLHAPY
+975 
-986 DMGMELSEVEGTSL
+986 
-1000 LSLHARPSTAPYDM
+1000 ST
-1014 GMELSEAEA
+1014 
-1023 RVEEYP
+1023 
-1029 SLRCTFLCAMLILCH
+1029 
-1044 APPPHHPPLPEQ
+1044 
-1056 RPSTA
+1056 

-1084 FLRLHNT
+1084 YLRLHNT

-1118 YTRRVYAKADEMW
+1118 YTRRVYARADEMW
-1131 QLLLASLSLFHLALL
+1131 QLLLASLSLFHLSLL
-1146 LLQRSPLPTAPSL
+1146 LLHRSPLPSAPPL

-1194 LRNIIAIISAGPDS
+1194 LRNIIAIITAGPDA

-1249 QPAVRLLHL
+1249 QPAVRPLHL
-1258 VLAEDVALV
+1258 VLADDVVLV

-1297 VPLVAMALEAGMVQ
+1297 VPLVAMALEVGMVQ

-1322 VSASSVTVESAGG
+1322 VSASTVSVQGVAAHGDAGG
-1335 GDGGVTVDGGE
+1335 ATVDGGGEE
-1346 EEGGEEGSE
+1346 EEGGEEGE
-1355 QTDCATLILQLL
+1355 ETDCATLILQLL
-1367 LASLRRQPPT
+1367 LASLGRQRPT

-1394 VLQPNR
+1394 LLQPNR

-1412 LSTGADG
+1412 LSTGADA
-1419 DTDADQSDAATA
+1419 DSDQSDATA
-1431 PRVSLRLAR
+1431 PPRVTLRLAR

-1476 LLSSALTAPL
+1476 LLSSALSAPL

-1493 SHRVA
+1493 GHRVA

-1513 LHTTAPAAHTHK
+1513 LHTTPPAPHAHK

-1557 GMGGAEEGVGA
+1557 GVGGAEEV
-1568 GEGGSG
+1568 GEGGNG

-1587 GARGGVLGANQLLEL
+1587 GVRGGVLGATQLLEL
-1602 FLFALPDVSPKFPP
+1602 FLFALPDVTPSFLP
-1616 HIAAVHQ
+1616 HIAAVHH

-1635 AVAEGGVFEVN
+1635 GVAEGGVFEVN

-1657 LSHILTQRFAVV
+1657 LSHILTHRFALL

-1683 NLGVTG
+1683 NLGVAG

-1710 QRNRVEEEAAA
+1710 RRNRVEEEAAA

-1766 PHIPLSLAKPV
+1766 PHTPLTLAKPI

-1795 PSSSS
+1795 SPTSI
-1800 SDAPSSD
+1800 DTPSSD

-1817 IGHSSLSDASNREG
+1817 IGHSSLSDTSSREG
-1831 LGSAAG
+1831 LGG
-1837 GAAGGGGARGQPPEE
+1837 GASGAGGGGAGGGGPRRQ
-1852 VSERQEV
+1852 VSVAE
-1859 SGWEDVSGQQEE
+1859 
-1871 ASTEQAWCD
+1871 STGLLRDLLGALMRKD
-1880 DDMMTSTYLSSTLSC
+1880 SSD
-1895 FSPSLLPTSP
+1895 SLRR
-1905 SLSCHPLSS
+1905 
-1914 PSFLSPLPHP
+1914 
-1924 LPPPTSPHPS
+1924 
-1934 HIPSPLPHPLTPPTS
+1934 
-1949 PPPSHIPSP
+1949 
-1958 LPHPL
+1958 
-1963 PPPTSPPPSHIPSPL
+1963 
-1978 PHPLTPP
+1978 
-1985 TSPPPSHIPS
+1985 
-1995 PLPHPLPP
+1995 
-2003 PTSPPP
+2003 
-2009 SHIPS
+2009 
-2014 PLPLPLPPPTSPPP
+2014 
-2028 SHIPSP
+2028 
-2034 LPHPLPPPTS
+2034 
-2044 PPPSH
+2044 
-2049 IPSPPRLYT
+2049 RLYT

-2079 PAVMALILRE
+2079 PAVMAVILKE

-2099 SLDMV
+2099 SLDML
-2104 RGCWGEG
+2104 E
-2111 RGLGGGSG
+2111 
-2119 GSWAR
+2119 
-2124 EGGFRGGEGKGTS
+2124 
-2137 SDRSLNMVCVCW
+2137 
-2149 KGGKREGGARN
+2149 
-2160 EERRGLGKWLD
+2160 

-2186 PHLPALI
+2186 PHLPTLI

-2246 RSIFAQSLGG
+2246 RSIFAQSVGG

-2324 QAFVTEARLSLLL
+2324 QAFVTEARLALLL
-2337 SIAASTGRQ
+2337 AMAAATGRQ

-2368 PVSESSYLAPTPVGL
+2368 PVSEASYLAPPPVGL

-2423 APSDATVSPLCCPYP
+2423 PPSDATSKADVASQLVQFAIHHEPMLSRLLEDRSPACNPTDLLLLSLSTAFLSRALLWADPSQLEGLRGLMLRAAAAYSVGDGESRVKYVRQRVAREEDDRAGEIGGISLSLLLPPEEQAMEEGVLRVRANLMAYLRSLVAFKRLLLPAASKHQHQGPTLSLLSDLLRQMVIDLQAAVEARGTALTKLADVNDMSRHEAEELIHATAFHAPHSAAHSHLPLRQARRQALLILAGLASSKERALSWMLFICEHLLHLLLAHFSLHHSLLSRSSSPLA
-2438 QDSSTL
+2438 S
-2444 APPADSLSPHA
+2444 SLSPSPTTFSSRPRSLRVQGPRVSPSPGGPDGMGFGGVADGGEDAGAAAEAAAAGMGGGHSREEFESTVGTTA
-2455 TPSDAT
+2455 DLEKVAREVLPSVNRLVEVNETESLGLLMRQHCSSVLSGCRPLSPTASHWLPPGFPNCQPSLSPRLPLPLQGHVGEALAAKDAAESLPEFGMVDSFIRWLSTYLGSSGPWHQRFLDLQEVFTQTNLELQGINDVRWLSRGDAVCRLLAVLPGVVVMVHELGNKPMYQMVTSYRFQFMLRFLADVLEQLNVLSKTFQHRQIDLLAIQGQIRRTTTHINSRYVDCGDDFGGGLSEKLSPFIARHGLNGVRRVEVEWVDSDGRPTSHCYVLHDSPLEGYPIAGTHERCVEQCTAMAEALVHNLDERLGSLDKLSGVKLFMPDEWPHGRQERSMPDWAEVVKIWRAYKKRKPITTVAAPKKQPSAKGKEKVDEDDAGGAGSGWGTETPVHRHGSMSDGGGSDEDEDMCVM